1 MKELNLEDNYI
12 STLPRDLS
20 QIFENIE
27 NLNLNGNNFDE
38 DEFGAIVG
46 SLLTMPNLKSL
57 FINLHEEEQVDLVM
71 RSLEDLEFLNGL
83 RVERDILEENEEGEE
98 ELSAMEGP
106 DGEV

>member
-1 MKELNLEDNYI
+1 
-12 STLPRDLS
+12 
-20 QIFENIE
+20 
-27 NLNLNGNNFDE
+27 
-38 DEFGAIVG
+38 
-46 SLLTMPNLKSL
+46 MPNLKSL

-83 RVERDILEENEEGEE
+83 RVERDILDDNEEGEE

>member
-1 MKELNLEDNYI
+1 
-12 STLPRDLS
+12 
-20 QIFENIE
+20 
-27 NLNLNGNNFDE
+27 
-38 DEFGAIVG
+38 
-46 SLLTMPNLKSL
+46 MPNLKSL

-83 RVERDILEENEEGEE
+83 RVERDILEDNEEGEE